1 MKQIIIHGGNK
12 LTGTIPISGMK
23 NAAVALIPASILCDE
38 TTTIEN
44 VPNISDKDA
53 LVAIIKKLNGK
64 IKEQE
69 NTLEIDSSLIESLEI
84 PEELSNKLRASYYFM
99 GALLGRKK
107 HVEIYFPGGCNIG
120 NRKINFH
127 LKGFEALGATIKEEN
142 DKYIIHAEELKGTN
156 IYLDFASVGATINI
170 MLAATRADG
179 ITTIHNAAKEPEV
192 ENVARFLNNMGA
204 KITGYGTDTIKIEGV
219 DKLHSASIEVLPD
232 RIEAGTYLILGSLIG
247 DNLKITNIMK
257 EHMNSLLAKLKDAGV
272 SLKVEKTEITV
283 TSPEVLNP
291 INIKTLVYP
300 GFVTD
305 WGQPMSVLLTQC
317 QGTSIFE
324 ETIYEN
330 RMGHV
335 PYLNKMGTNMKVEDQ
350 TIYIQGKSNLKGC
363 EVIATDLR
371 AGASLVIA
379 GCIANGKTV
388 ISNAEHILRGYENI
402 VEKLTNVGASIQL
415 IDIE

>member
-1 MKQIIIHGGNK
+1 MKQIIIHGGKK

-38 TTTIEN
+38 KTTITN

-53 LVAIIKKLNGK
+53 LIEIIKILNGQVEE
-64 IKEQE
+64 KE
-69 NTLEIDSSLIESLEI
+69 NSLEIDSSNIESVEI

-107 HVEIYFPGGCNIG
+107 HVEICFPGGCNIG

-142 DKYIIHAEELKGTN
+142 DKYIIHADELKGAN

-170 MLAATRADG
+170 MLAATRAKG
-179 ITTIHNAAKEPEV
+179 VTIIHNAAKEPDV
-192 ENVARFLNNMGA
+192 ENVAEFLNKMGA
-204 KITGYGTDTIKIEGV
+204 KITGTGTDTIIIEGV
-219 DKLHSASIEVLPD
+219 TKLQSASIEVLPD
-232 RIEAGTYLILGSLIG
+232 RIEAGTYMILASLIG
-247 DNLKITNIMK
+247 ENVKITNIMK
-257 EHMNSLLAKLKDAGV
+257 EHLNALIAKLKDAGV
-272 SLKVEKTEITV
+272 FLEVKETEITI
-283 TSPEVLNP
+283 TAPDNLKP
-291 INIKTLVYP
+291 INVKTLVYP

-305 WGQPMSVLLTQC
+305 WGQPMSVFLSEC
-317 QGTSIFE
+317 EGVSIFE

-335 PYLNKMGTNMKVEDQ
+335 PYLNKMGANMLVEDQ
-350 TIYIQGKSNLKGC
+350 TIYIKGKTAYKGC

-379 GCIANGKTV
+379 GCIAEGKTI
-388 ISNAEHILRGYENI
+388 ISNAEHILRGYEKI
-402 VEKLTNVGASIQL
+402 VEKLTNIGASIEL